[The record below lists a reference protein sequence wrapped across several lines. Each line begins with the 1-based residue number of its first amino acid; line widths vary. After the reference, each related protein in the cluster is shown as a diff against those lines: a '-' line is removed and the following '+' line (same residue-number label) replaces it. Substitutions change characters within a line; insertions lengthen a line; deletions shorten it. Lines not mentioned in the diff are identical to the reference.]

1 MIWHLLTTGE
11 VFADLGAD
19 YFISRQ
25 DAEHQARHLISQLE
39 KLGCSVQLNAAA

>member
-19 YFISRQ
+19 YFTSRQ
-25 DAEHQARHLISQLE
+25 DAEHQARRLISQLE
-39 KLGCSVQLNAAA
+39 KLGYTVQLNAAA